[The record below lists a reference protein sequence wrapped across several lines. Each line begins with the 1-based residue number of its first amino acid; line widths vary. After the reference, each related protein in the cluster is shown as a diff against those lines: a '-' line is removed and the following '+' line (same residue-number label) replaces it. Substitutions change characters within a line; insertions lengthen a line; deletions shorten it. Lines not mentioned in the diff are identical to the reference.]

1 MWCASTWILFNALEI
16 ASADFQTALF
26 WTNAQI
32 FAIAPI
38 PLLWLYMALQFTGN
52 ERRLTCRHFITLS
65 VVPVVCL
72 IGLLTNDMHG
82 LFMPSVWYET
92 WGSIINVETERG
104 VLLIAFYLH
113 GYLVVIAGAYLLARR
128 SYSVEG
134 FRWQGSAVLL
144 GVGLSVGAHVLDWT
158 NVNPIQYVNLA
169 PLGLSFAVPLF
180 AFTLARTRRADI
192 LPIARG
198 TIVHT
203 MQDAVLVLDIEN
215 RIIDLNPAAEAMVG
229 QPLARVMGKPLLE
242 AWPESARQIEVLSSK
257 KGEPTEVRFNRGNQ
271 IYVLDARRSELTD
284 KSGRIISH
292 VVVLRDTTKRAQVE
306 EALRLSEEHF
316 RALTENATDL
326 VVIVDSDSSIS
337 YASPSIRRVF
347 GFELDDLIG
356 KCASD
361 FLHPEDMVNVMMALA
376 SSVQNP
382 GVADPILARF
392 RGVDGNWRVLE
403 CVANNL
409 LEHPSVRGIVVNA
422 RDVTERTVA
431 EEKLRLS
438 EVYFR
443 ALTEN
448 STDITI
454 ITGIDGVIRYVS
466 PSLERIF
473 NRSRDQVIGHSTAE
487 FMHPDDFNDMMSELA
502 NLFLETHASATT
514 TARFH
519 DSDGQWH
526 ILECTV
532 SNLLDHPAIQGIV
545 VNARDVTERE
555 NIAQALRE
563 SEERYRLHF
572 ENVQDVVYSFDSSFR
587 VLTVSPSISKYLGMQ
602 PEQFVGKSFAEL
614 GLLPP
619 EYLEKA
625 LVEASKV
632 LAGGQIESTTYEFIV
647 KDGSRIVAEVSSSP
661 VFQNG
666 KVISA
671 INVARDITERVQA
684 DARIR
689 ASLAEKET
697 LLKEIHHRV
706 KNNMQ
711 IIASLL
717 SLQAGTIE
725 NPLMR
730 AQLEDS
736 QNRIRSMALVH
747 ERLYRS
753 PDLAIIDFEQYLHD
767 LCGYLVQGYHAE
779 SKGIVLNV
787 NVGSIRLDV
796 DMAIPCGLIVN
807 ELVSNALKH
816 AFPENMGGVIRVDAR
831 TEAYGAYVLTVQD
844 NGIGTPDLFDVA
856 HSKTLGLQLV
866 ASLARQLKGTLSLQ
880 SGNGTTIALTFLPH
894 SAANHVPIPVN
905 EQVF

>member
-1 MWCASTWILFNALEI
+1 MTYQPSTFSLFLTIIAGGIAVFAVTRWKLRQMRPTAATGALLMWCGSTWILFNALEI

-52 ERRLTCRHFITLS
+52 ERRLTRRHFITLS
-65 VVPVVCL
+65 LVPVVCL

-128 SYSVEG
+128 SFSVEG

-144 GVGLSVGAHVLDWT
+144 GVGLTVGAHVLDWT

-169 PLGLSFAVPLF
+169 PLGLSVAVPLF

-192 LPIARG
+192 LPIAR
-198 TIVHT
+198 TSIIRT
-203 MQDAVLVLDIEN
+203 MQDAVIVLDTEY
-215 RIIDLNPAAEAMVG
+215 RIIDLNPAAEEMID
-229 QPLARVMGKPLLE
+229 QSLAKIAGRTLE
-242 AWPESARQIEVLSSK
+242 QVWPESTQPTGILPSK
-257 KGEPTEVRFNRGNQ
+257 RGELTEVRFKRGDQ
-271 IYVLDARRSELTD
+271 TSILDARRSELTD

-292 VVVLRDTTKRAQVE
+292 VIVLRDTTKRTQAE

-326 VVIVDSDSSIS
+326 VVIVDSEALIS
-337 YASPSIRRVF
+337 YASPSIKRVF
-347 GFELDDLIG
+347 GFELDQLIG
-356 KCASD
+356 TTATN
-361 FLHPEDMVNVMMALA
+361 FIHPEDIVNVMMALA
-376 SSVQNP
+376 ASVQNP

-392 RGVDGNWRVLE
+392 RGVDGSWHMLE

-409 LEHPSVRGIVVNA
+409 LDHPSVRGIVVNA

-438 EVYFR
+438 EAYFR

-473 NRSRDQVIGHSTAE
+473 NRRRDQVIGHSTAE

-502 NLFLETHASATT
+502 NSFLEANASATT
-514 TARFH
+514 TARFQ

-563 SEERYRLHF
+563 SEERYCPRPL
-572 ENVQDVVYSFDSSFR
+572 
-587 VLTVSPSISKYLGMQ
+587 
-602 PEQFVGKSFAEL
+602 EL
-614 GLLPP
+614 
-619 EYLEKA
+619 
-625 LVEASKV
+625 
-632 LAGGQIESTTYEFIV
+632 
-647 KDGSRIVAEVSSSP
+647 
-661 VFQNG
+661 
-666 KVISA
+666 
-671 INVARDITERVQA
+671 
-684 DARIR
+684 
-689 ASLAEKET
+689 
-697 LLKEIHHRV
+697 
-706 KNNMQ
+706 
-711 IIASLL
+711 
-717 SLQAGTIE
+717 
-725 NPLMR
+725 
-730 AQLEDS
+730 S
-736 QNRIRSMALVH
+736 Q
-747 ERLYRS
+747 
-753 PDLAIIDFEQYLHD
+753 
-767 LCGYLVQGYHAE
+767 
-779 SKGIVLNV
+779 
-787 NVGSIRLDV
+787 
-796 DMAIPCGLIVN
+796 
-807 ELVSNALKH
+807 
-816 AFPENMGGVIRVDAR
+816 
-831 TEAYGAYVLTVQD
+831 
-844 NGIGTPDLFDVA
+844 
-856 HSKTLGLQLV
+856 
-866 ASLARQLKGTLSLQ
+866 
-880 SGNGTTIALTFLPH
+880 
-894 SAANHVPIPVN
+894 
-905 EQVF
+905 